1 MTSSVRIKNM
11 NGKLLDKVDVEKIE
25 ALIGALDAMII
36 EMRSIEKNRDMRFR
50 DDTYCMCLSLYYS
63 IFEALKRRANVIQG
77 E

>member
-1 MTSSVRIKNM
+1 M
-11 NGKLLDKVDVEKIE
+11 NKSLLDRVSVEKIE

-63 IFEALKRRANVIQG
+63 IFEALKRRVNVIQG

>member
-1 MTSSVRIKNM
+1 M

-36 EMRSIEKNRDMRFR
+36 EMRSIEKNRDMHFR

>member
-1 MTSSVRIKNM
+1 M
-11 NGKLLDKVDVEKIE
+11 NENFLDKVSTEKIE
-25 ALIGALDAMII
+25 ALVNALDAVIGD
-36 EMRSIEKNRDMRFR
+36 MRSIEKNQDMRFR

>member
-1 MTSSVRIKNM
+1 M
-11 NGKLLDKVDVEKIE
+11 NKSLLDRVSVEKIE
-25 ALIGALDAMII
+25 ALIDALNAMII

>member
-1 MTSSVRIKNM
+1 M
-11 NGKLLDKVDVEKIE
+11 NKSLLDRVSVEKIE
-25 ALIGALDAMII
+25 ALIDALNAMII

-63 IFEALKRRANVIQG
+63 IFEALKRRVNVIQG

>member
-1 MTSSVRIKNM
+1 M
-11 NGKLLDKVDVEKIE
+11 NKSLLDRVSVEKID
-25 ALIGALDAMII
+25 ALVDALSGVISD
-36 EMRSIEKNRDMRFR
+36 MRSIEKNRDMRFR